1 MTTDIEPDLSV
12 ALLVSQ
18 LAVVGD
24 DYGVMCL
31 GCVGFRRLQC
41 AVVHQQIIDQ
51 KLITAQHHACTTC
64 THMSNRS
71 IFTDENY
78 ELRIN

>member
-1 MTTDIEPDLSV
+1 MTTAIEPDLSV
-12 ALLVSQ
+12 TLLVSQ
-18 LAVVGD
+18 LAVVGE

-51 KLITAQHHACTTC
+51 KLITAQHHACTT
-64 THMSNRS
+64 HMSNRS

-78 ELRIN
+78 ELRFN

>member
-41 AVVHQQIIDQ
+41 AVVHQQIINQ
-51 KLITAQHHACTTC
+51 QLTTAQHHACTNMYYS
-64 THMSNRS
+64 HVYKEYFHRW
-71 IFTDENY
+71 
-78 ELRIN
+78 ELRVAI